1 MTIVGFPQHHTRP
14 LTYRAHRTELLRRA
28 LLVFGILTP
37 SLYVAINLLGAAQWE
52 NYSFASQAV
61 SELSAIGAPSRS
73 LLLWLGAVYDLFVL
87 AFALGVW
94 RSAGSKRSLRLT
106 AAFLLGTVIVDT
118 LFRFAPMHMR
128 GTPPTLTDTM
138 HIVLS
143 AAISL
148 CILLA
153 VASSA
158 AAFGRWFRVFAIA
171 TILIMLVAGAWTG
184 FEARGVPTNAPT
196 PVLGLTERIDIGAYL
211 LWTVV
216 LAVVLLPRR
225 DGAGLQR

>member
-94 RSAGSKRSLRLT
+94 RSAGSKRSLRFT

>member
-1 MTIVGFPQHHTRP
+1 MTIVGFPQYHTRP
-14 LTYRAHRTELLRRA
+14 LTRPTRRSELLRRA
-28 LLVFGILTP
+28 LLVFGILIP
-37 SLYVAINLLGAAQWE
+37 PLYVAINLLGAAQWE

-61 SELSAIGAPSRS
+61 SELSAIGAPSRP

-87 AFALGVW
+87 AFGLGVW
-94 RSAGSKRSLRLT
+94 RSAGSKRSVRIT
-106 AAFLLGTVIVDT
+106 AACLFGTVIVDT

-158 AAFGRWFRVFAIA
+158 AAFGKWFRVYAIA
-171 TILIMLVAGAWTG
+171 SILIMLISGAWTG

-196 PVLGLTERIDIGAYL
+196 PLLGLMERIDIGAYL
-211 LWTVV
+211 LWTAV
-216 LAVVLLPRR
+216 LAVALLPRR
-225 DGAGLQR
+225 DAAGLER

>member
-1 MTIVGFPQHHTRP
+1 MTIVGFPHYHTRP
-14 LTYRAHRTELLRRA
+14 LTHPTHRSELLRRV
-28 LLVFGILTP
+28 LLEFGILIP
-37 SLYVAINLLGAAQWE
+37 PLYVAINLLGAAQWE

-94 RSAGSKRSLRLT
+94 RSAGSKRSLRFT
-106 AAFLLGTVIVDT
+106 AAFLFGTVIVDT

-143 AAISL
+143 GAISL

-153 VASSA
+153 VTSSA
-158 AAFGRWFRVFAIA
+158 AAFGRWFRVYAIA
-171 TILIMLVAGAWTG
+171 SILVMLISGTWTAL
-184 FEARGVPTNAPT
+184 EARGVPTNTPT
-196 PVLGLTERIDIGAYL
+196 PLLGLMERIDIGAYL
-211 LWTVV
+211 LWTAV
-216 LAVVLLPRR
+216 LAVALLRR
-225 DGAGLQR
+225 RVAAGLER

>member
-1 MTIVGFPQHHTRP
+1 MTIIGFPHDHTRP
-14 LTYRAHRTELLRRA
+14 LTHATHRSELLRRI
-28 LLVFGILTP
+28 LLVFGILIP
-37 SLYVAINLLGAAQWE
+37 PLYVAINLLGAAQWE

-73 LLLWLGAVYDLFVL
+73 LLLWLGAVYDLLVL

-94 RSAGSKRSLRLT
+94 RSAGSKRSLRFA
-106 AAFLLGTVIVDT
+106 AAFLFGTVIVDT

-128 GTPPTLTDTM
+128 GTPPTLTDTV

-153 VASSA
+153 VVSSA
-158 AAFGRWFRVFAIA
+158 VAFGRWFRVYAIA
-171 TILIMLVAGAWTG
+171 SILIMLISGAWTG

-196 PVLGLTERIDIGAYL
+196 PLLGLMERIDIGAYL
-211 LWTVV
+211 LWTAV
-216 LAVVLLPRR
+216 LAVALLRRR
-225 DGAGLQR
+225 DAAGLER

>member
-37 SLYVAINLLGAAQWE
+37 PLYVAINLLGAAQWE

>member
-1 MTIVGFPQHHTRP
+1 MTIVGFPQYHTRRLSHP
-14 LTYRAHRTELLRRA
+14 ARRGELLRRT

-37 SLYVAINLLGAAQWE
+37 PLYVAINLLGAAQWE

-94 RSAGSKRSLRLT
+94 RSAGSKRSLRIT
-106 AAFLLGTVIVDT
+106 AASLFGTVVVDT

-158 AAFGRWFRVFAIA
+158 AAFGRWFRVFAISS
-171 TILIMLVAGAWTG
+171 ILTMLVTGAWTA
-184 FEARGVPTNAPT
+184 FEARGVSTNAPT
-196 PVLGLTERIDIGAYL
+196 PLLGLMERVDIGAYL
-211 LWTVV
+211 LWTAV
-216 LAVVLLPRR
+216 LAVVLLTRR
-225 DGAGLQR
+225 DAAGLER

>member
-37 SLYVAINLLGAAQWE
+37 PLYVAINLLGAAQWE

-94 RSAGSKRSLRLT
+94 RSAGSKRSLRFT

>member
-37 SLYVAINLLGAAQWE
+37 PLYVAINLLGAAQWE

-196 PVLGLTERIDIGAYL
+196 PVLGLMERIDIGAYL